1 MERLT
6 HKKMILEYMRVGN
19 NLTTLDALQL
29 FGCMRL
35 SAVIHDMRKD
45 GYAIKTIVCE
55 EKNRFGKLIQ
65 YAKYGLADDD
75 RVAR

>member
-1 MERLT
+1 
-6 HKKMILEYMRVGN
+6 
-19 NLTTLDALQL
+19 
-29 FGCMRL
+29 MRL

-65 YAKYGLADDD
+65 YAKYELADDD